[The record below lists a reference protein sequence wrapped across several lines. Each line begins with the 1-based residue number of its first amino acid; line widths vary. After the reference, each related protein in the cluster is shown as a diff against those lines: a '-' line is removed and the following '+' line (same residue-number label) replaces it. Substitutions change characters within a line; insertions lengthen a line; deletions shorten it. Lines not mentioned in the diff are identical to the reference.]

1 MINLLIADDE
11 PLVQAGIKSMV
22 NWEELGI
29 HLIGTATNGS
39 IAYNMIKE
47 HSPEIVITDIKMP
60 VMTGLELA
68 KKCFE
73 EKRTLPVFIIL
84 TSYEDFHFA
93 KEALTYQV
101 LDYLIKLE
109 LTPEVLTTTI
119 RRAIARVQELQ
130 QSNQAQESAP
140 DSLYLIKE
148 QFYTRLVMNLFESE
162 NQFLSQAGNLN
173 LSFDYASYA
182 VSYLEIL
189 SSQTQ
194 ELSAEQQLNLYSSC
208 LQIAG
213 EITPKYLPCHVL
225 SLDTKHFLIL
235 FFLSPDHTANYKEI
249 LGSTLRQVSQMLF
262 NYYSVNVHASV
273 GSLVHT
279 PMQIASSFQDAKQI
293 FSQVD
298 DTTPILFAEDI
309 DTGENLRNVFNISLF
324 KEDIRKAY
332 TEYDEKALYDIF
344 TSIIELFSDKPTHN
358 VQAMDAAGNIL
369 YLSLSLL
376 SDGEQIVSEIF
387 RDRPNGYRSLYELTG
402 VEQIME
408 WLTVL
413 RDGLCDS
420 FSTHKKDYKNHI
432 VAHVKK
438 YINEHIEEKLTLNKV
453 AEVFN
458 ISPNYLSILFSKYN
472 DMGFTDYI
480 NQSKIQA
487 AITMLE
493 KGDLKVYEIS
503 DILGFESAFYF
514 SRVFK
519 KVTGLSPR
527 DYVNTHTH

>member
-1 MINLLIADDE
+1 M
-11 PLVQAGIKSMV
+11 
-22 NWEELGI
+22 
-29 HLIGTATNGS
+29 
-39 IAYNMIKE
+39 
-47 HSPEIVITDIKMP
+47 
-60 VMTGLELA
+60 
-68 KKCFE
+68 
-73 EKRTLPVFIIL
+73 
-84 TSYEDFHFA
+84 
-93 KEALTYQV
+93 
-101 LDYLIKLE
+101 
-109 LTPEVLTTTI
+109 
-119 RRAIARVQELQ
+119 
-130 QSNQAQESAP
+130 
-140 DSLYLIKE
+140 
-148 QFYTRLVMNLFESE
+148 
-162 NQFLSQAGNLN
+162 
-173 LSFDYASYA
+173 
-182 VSYLEIL
+182 
-189 SSQTQ
+189 
-194 ELSAEQQLNLYSSC
+194 
-208 LQIAG
+208 
-213 EITPKYLPCHVL
+213 
-225 SLDTKHFLIL
+225 
-235 FFLSPDHTANYKEI
+235 
-249 LGSTLRQVSQMLF
+249 
-262 NYYSVNVHASV
+262 
-273 GSLVHT
+273 
-279 PMQIASSFQDAKQI
+279 
-293 FSQVD
+293 
-298 DTTPILFAEDI
+298 
-309 DTGENLRNVFNISLF
+309 
-324 KEDIRKAY
+324 
-332 TEYDEKALYDIF
+332 YDIF

-376 SDGEQIVSEIF
+376 RGGEQIVSEIF

-413 RDGLCDS
+413 RDGLYDS

-527 DYVNTHTH
+527 DYVNSHTH